1 MGGPRVLIHSLCAL
15 EILPGKHWIVGEEQ
29 GEEEV
34 EEARGLGPGV
44 GGDIVAK
51 GRVPVEEQNE

>member
-1 MGGPRVLIHSLCAL
+1 MVIHSLCAL